1 MGKRKRKYEIRIPLT
16 VKGGIR
22 AQFGRVGVHR
32 ASKQGRRVWWSRRWT
47 DTLESFRIGARLGR
61 GRNYAVSG
69 QVSDLQIEPGLV
81 QATVQGTEGVPYH
94 GYIRFR
100 LPEGKTREAIV
111 QALREQPML
120 IARLLVNELPF
131 EIEELFDSFKAPL
144 FPSLKNDVWSHCSCP
159 DYANP
164 CKHLAAV
171 YYLLGEAV
179 SQQPVRLLELRGI
192 PLSDLVTDAP
202 PAVADSVSAENS
214 SEEDSVSDFF
224 GKEFVP
230 FPVCGDPI
238 PSASE
243 TGALL
248 ARLGVL
254 PFWRGEE
261 RFAETISH
269 VYARAMPKGVTAW
282 TGERLDLRREDQKV
296 MIVGYALHENSRRL
310 KVDFSWFE

>member
-22 AQFGRVGVHR
+22 AQFGRIGAHR
-32 ASKQGRRVWWSRRWT
+32 ASKLGRRVWWSRRWT

-69 QVSDLQIEPGLV
+69 QVRDLQIEPGLV

-100 LPEGKTREAIV
+100 LPEGETRKAIV
-111 QALREQPML
+111 QALRAQPML

-131 EIEELFDSFKAPL
+131 EIEELFASFQAPL
-144 FPSLKNDVWSHCSCP
+144 FPSLKNDVWSRCSCP

-171 YYLLGEAV
+171 YYLLGEAI
-179 SQQPVRLLELRGI
+179 SQQPIRLLELRGI
-192 PLSDLVTDAP
+192 PLADLVTDVP
-202 PAVADSVSAENS
+202 PAQESGVPAEDPPDDDSLSG
-214 SEEDSVSDFF
+214 FF
-224 GKEFVP
+224 GREFVS

-243 TGALL
+243 TGAFL

-261 RFAETISH
+261 RFAETVSH
-269 VYARAMPKGVTAW
+269 VYTRAMPKGVTAW
-282 TGERLDLRREDQKV
+282 TAERLDLRREDQKV
-296 MIVGYALHENSRRL
+296 GIVGSALHENSRRL
-310 KVDFSWFE
+310 KVDFSWLG